1 VGDELGNETKFN
13 TLNTKPVN
21 TLNAK
26 HSRYHGFMLIK
37 RFLLISNHGPFVSLL
52 PHLL

>member
-1 VGDELGNETKFN
+1 VGDELGNETKLN
-13 TLNTKPVN
+13 TLNTQPVN

-26 HSRYHGFMLIK
+26 HSRYHVIK